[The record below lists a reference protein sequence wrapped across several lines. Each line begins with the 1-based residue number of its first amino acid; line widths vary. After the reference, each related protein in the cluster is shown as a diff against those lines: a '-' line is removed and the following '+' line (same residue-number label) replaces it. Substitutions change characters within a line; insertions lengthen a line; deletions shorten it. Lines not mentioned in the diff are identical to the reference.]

1 VSRVLLCRILG
12 LHITRVWSFRQAP
25 TCLNLLEG
33 DRLENLQVVRMND
46 ASHLVPLFGEVVHR
60 KL

>member
-1 VSRVLLCRILG
+1 MNRALLCRILG
-12 LHITRVWSFRQAP
+12 LPLSRVWAFRQAP

-33 DRLENLQVVRMND
+33 ADPEHLVVVRLND
-46 ASHLVPLFGEVVHR
+46 ATHLNPLFGEVVHR